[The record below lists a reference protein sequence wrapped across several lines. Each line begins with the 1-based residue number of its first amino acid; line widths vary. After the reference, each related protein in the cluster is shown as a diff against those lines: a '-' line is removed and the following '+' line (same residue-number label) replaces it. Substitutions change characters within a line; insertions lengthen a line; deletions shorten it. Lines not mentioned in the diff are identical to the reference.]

1 MLLLKDSDLTQAIDL
16 KLEAGDKVVSASI
29 CDPYLSLLT
38 SSGTAIVLQ
47 LSQGKLGVIKTK
59 VGQAAFMAASLYK
72 DRWVLYKLYTC
83 ALYNR
88 FCHRSGLLTSEVRG
102 AGRGEKR
109 GKGQAKDKTEEELDD
124 EDELLYGSR

>member
-1 MLLLKDSDLTQAIDL
+1 MGNNQFIVQVTREDVLLLKDSDLTQAIDL

-59 VGQAAFMAASLYK
+59 VGEAAFMAASLYK
-72 DRWVLYKLYTC
+72 DRSVHTVHMY
-83 ALYNR
+83 
-88 FCHRSGLLTSEVRG
+88 SV
-102 AGRGEKR
+102 
-109 GKGQAKDKTEEELDD
+109 
-124 EDELLYGSR
+124 